1 MQLIDIIKKIDLAD
15 FARLE
20 ELISGGELAEDQLD
34 FLRYFAE
41 KCKKVG
47 ICGDDLLELLG
58 E

>member
-1 MQLIDIIKKIDLAD
+1 MQLIDLIKKIDLAD

-20 ELISGGELAEDQLD
+20 ELISAGEFGGDQLD
-34 FLRYFAE
+34 FLRSFAE

-47 ICGDDLLELLG
+47 ICGNDLLELLG